1 LAKKQYR
8 VPIYFQWIKSPIV
21 LRILLLIII
30 LNVSFGTVIHL
41 VEPEE
46 FPLIFDGVW
55 WAIVTTATLGYGDF
69 VPVSIT
75 GRIIA
80 MVLILIG
87 TGFVTTYFVMLAT
100 NTVKIQNAILEG
112 KVKYQG
118 QDHIVIIGWNERV
131 RETLEQIKE
140 IVNKPMS
147 IVLIDE
153 SLKELPIKDI
163 PIHFIK
169 GNSTFD
175 HVLLEA
181 NIPKAKIVI
190 ITADQSKEEAQ
201 ADMNTIITLL
211 SVKGL
216 NPNVY
221 TIVEILTSAQLKN
234 ADRAGAD
241 EIIQTNMLSSYVII
255 NSVMSNGMSNTLLKL
270 LDQLKG
276 SKLTFI
282 DVKEEHLYKTY
293 QELLNEL
300 LVQNQL
306 VIGIKRRGETILN
319 PPLLTEINEHDRLLI
334 IKS

>member
-1 LAKKQYR
+1 MAKKQYR

-21 LRILLLIII
+21 LRILFLIII
-30 LNVSFGTVIHL
+30 LNISFGTVIHF

-80 MVLILIG
+80 IVLILIG

-131 RETLEQIKE
+131 RETLEQLKE

-153 SLKELPIKDI
+153 SLKELPIQDT

-221 TIVEILTSAQLKN
+221 AIVEILTSAQLKN

-276 SKLTFI
+276 SKLTFV
-282 DVKEEHLYKTY
+282 DVKEEYLYKTY

-306 VIGIKRRGETILN
+306 VIGIKRRGETIVN
-319 PPLLTEINEHDRLLI
+319 PPLLTEIKEHDRLLI